1 MARARQLADAAG
13 VKLGKLTSMSES
25 SQSFR
30 PMEMR
35 GAQMKSMDMP
45 IETGEID
52 ISAQVTLQ
60 FEIAEAD

>member
-1 MARARQLADAAG
+1 
-13 VKLGKLTSMSES
+13 
-25 SQSFR
+25 
-30 PMEMR
+30 
-35 GAQMKSMDMP
+35 MDMP

>member
-1 MARARQLADAAG
+1 
-13 VKLGKLTSMSES
+13 
-25 SQSFR
+25 
-30 PMEMR
+30 MEMR